1 MIGAFVKF
9 PLPSTKNVRS
19 YDVTGMLVVDAAGV
33 ETATAA
39 VGDLEAE
46 AGGAGVEG
54 GDQEAGRVGGRK
66 EAGAGK
72 VAARGA
78 GRRARRRR

>member
-1 MIGAFVKF
+1 MVLLSS
-9 PLPSTKNVRS
+9 PPSPQQKKVRS

-46 AGGAGVEG
+46 AGGAGVEAG
-54 GDQEAGRVGGRK
+54 GQEAGRAGGRK
-66 EAGAGK
+66 EAGVGK